1 MGQASPINFKRLNVK
16 NKEDAKTQK
25 PASSVDNS
33 EPVQTEM
40 SIDCDRQVN
49 LIENTQE
56 VKNLYAVRGIGASS
70 EVTRDIGQRSKLPGP
85 H

>member
-1 MGQASPINFKRLNVK
+1 MIGALGDLYLGIEAWYNPHRRHSSLGQLSPINFERLNIQ
-16 NKEDAKTQK
+16 NKDDAKTQK

-40 SIDCDRQVN
+40 SIACDRQVN

-56 VKNLYAVRGIGASS
+56 VKNL
-70 EVTRDIGQRSKLPGP
+70 
-85 H
+85 